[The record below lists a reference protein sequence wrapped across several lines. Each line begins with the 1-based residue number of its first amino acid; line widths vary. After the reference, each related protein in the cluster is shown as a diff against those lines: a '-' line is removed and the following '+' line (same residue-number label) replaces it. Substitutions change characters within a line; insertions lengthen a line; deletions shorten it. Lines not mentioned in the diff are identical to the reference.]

1 MLNRSLNILLVDD
14 DADDYLLT
22 KELLHEI
29 EGLRFTLEWQSSYA
43 TALNSLETKAFDL
56 HLFDYHIGP
65 KSGYDLLLAAKAV
78 GTKTP
83 IIMLTGNGDFEAD
96 RKAIKAGAADYLV
109 KGSITPM
116 LLEKSIRH
124 ALERNEM
131 MLELEKK
138 TAEAEKLALVAS
150 RTENS
155 VVITDAQGLIEWV
168 NDSFTTLTGYTFEE
182 AKGQKP
188 GHLLQG
194 EDTDP
199 ATVAYLREAIRKGE
213 GFNCEILNYTKSK
226 RPYWV
231 RINAQPI
238 YDEQGRLEQFI
249 AIETDVTESKR
260 AQDLLREAEAQQRAT
275 LKAIPDLL
283 FVMDQHGTYLRA
295 EAPSHD
301 PLPFDP
307 VGKNIAEI
315 PYISAD
321 LAKETKAL
329 IGVALATGQMQSHE
343 YEIGLPGQEAG
354 YYEARFVP
362 VDHER
367 VLVLSRNISQ
377 RKANEMAL
385 RQSEERY
392 SLAAQGAND
401 GLWDWDISSGKVYY
415 SPRWKTML
423 GYQDHEIGDTLNE
436 WINRIHPEDSDRVQE
451 EIEQHLEGKTP
462 SFESEHRMRHQDG
475 SYRWVLSRAVA
486 VRDKTGQATRM
497 AGWQT
502 DSSSRV
508 AAYDALTNL
517 PNRKLF
523 TDRLQRALNRTKQ
536 EAFYQFAVLYIDLD
550 SFKFVNDTLG
560 HAAGDAL
567 LMETASRLERSLRQ
581 SDTIARLDVE
591 LNRDELSTADL
602 NERPRDTVARF
613 GGDEFAILLDG
624 FRDVYDVVMVAER
637 IQEAIAAP
645 YHVGASEQTVFST
658 ASIGIALSSDRYSN
672 AEDMLRDAD
681 IAMYRAKHEGKAR
694 HALFDSKMHAQ
705 VKARFSLESELRT
718 ALERAQF
725 SVYYQQIVALA
736 TGAIKGFEALVR
748 WKHPEKG
755 IISPAD
761 FIPLAE
767 ETGLI
772 VQVDSFVLR
781 EALAQLRK
789 WHALDPTLTMSV
801 NLSARHFEGNL
812 LAHNV
817 REALHE
823 SGVPPQFLALEVTE
837 GMLGDKDE
845 RVQKMLTTLRSWG
858 IKIYLDDFGTG
869 YSSLSRLNS
878 LPIDLLKIDKSFVA
892 GTESLKGEAKVIEAI
907 LQLATAMKLEVVAEG
922 IEKKEQSPILEHFGC
937 KYGQGY
943 FFSPPLAAQT
953 ATEKLERQLGI
964 KVVAASNL

>member
-29 EGLRFTLEWQSSYA
+29 EGLRFTLEWQSTYD
-43 TALNSLETKAFDL
+43 TAFKTIQSKPFDL
-56 HLFDYHIGP
+56 YLFDYHIGA
-65 KSGYDLLLAAKAV
+65 KSGYDLLVAAKAAGV
-78 GTKTP
+78 KAP

-109 KGSITPM
+109 KGLISYM

-124 ALERNEM
+124 AFERNEI
-131 MLELEKK
+131 MLELAKK
-138 TAEAEKLALVAS
+138 TEEAEKLALVAS

-155 VVITDAQGLIEWV
+155 VVITDAQGYVEWV

-182 AKGQKP
+182 AKGKKP
-188 GHLLQG
+188 GIFLQG
-194 EDTDP
+194 EGTDP
-199 ATVAYLREAIRKGE
+199 ATIAHISQAIRNGE
-213 GFNCEILNYTKSK
+213 SFNCEILNYTKNK

-238 YDEQGRLEQFI
+238 YDEAGKLEQFI
-249 AIETDVTESKR
+249 AIETDITESRR
-260 AQDLLREAEAQQRAT
+260 AQDRLREAEAQQRAT

-283 FVMDQHGTYLRA
+283 FVMDKHGTYLRA
-295 EAPSHD
+295 EAPTHD
-301 PLPFDP
+301 PLPLDP
-307 VGKNIAEI
+307 VGKNIADI
-315 PYISAD
+315 PYISAE
-321 LAKETKAL
+321 LAGRTKHLIHLAL
-329 IGVALATGQMQSHE
+329 QTGQMQSHE
-343 YEIGLPGQEAG
+343 YAIETPVSGKN

-362 VDHER
+362 VDDER

-377 RKANEMAL
+377 RKADETAL
-385 RQSEERY
+385 RESEERY

-401 GLWDWDISSGKVYY
+401 GLWDWDISSGRVYY
-415 SPRWKTML
+415 SPRWKEML
-423 GYQDHEIGDTLNE
+423 GCGEAEIGDSLHD
-436 WINRIHPEDSDRVQE
+436 WLQRVHPEDADRVQE
-451 EIEQHLEGKTP
+451 EIDQHLEGKTP
-462 SFESEHRMRHQDG
+462 TFESEHRIHHQDG

-486 VRDKTGQATRM
+486 VRDETGQATRM
-497 AGWQT
+497 AGWLT

-523 TDRLQRALNRTKQ
+523 TDRLQRALNRTRQ

-567 LMETASRLERSLRQ
+567 LMETSHRLEGSLRQ
-581 SDTIARLDVE
+581 SDTVARLD
-591 LNRDELSTADL
+591 LELSL
-602 NERPRDTVARF
+602 NETSPNSGERPRDTVARF

-624 FRDVYDVVMVAER
+624 FRDVEDVVLVAKR
-637 IQEAIAAP
+637 VQDAIAAP
-645 YHVGASEQTVFST
+645 YTLGENEQTVFST
-658 ASIGIALSSDRYSN
+658 ASIGIALSSNRYSN

-681 IAMYRAKHEGKAR
+681 IAMYRAKHEGKATY
-694 HALFDSKMHAQ
+694 ALFDSKMHAQ
-705 VKARFSLESELRT
+705 VSARFSLESELRH
-718 ALERAQF
+718 ALERGQF
-725 SVYYQQIVALA
+725 SVYYQPIVNLK
-736 TGAIKGFEALVR
+736 TSAIQGFEALIR
-748 WKHPEKG
+748 WKHPHKG

-772 VQVDSFVLR
+772 VKLDGFVLK
-781 EALAQLRK
+781 EALKQLK
-789 WHALDPTLTMSV
+789 IWHALEPRLTMSV

-812 LAHNV
+812 LPKNV
-817 REALHE
+817 REALQE
-823 SGVPPQFLALEVTE
+823 SGVEAKYLALEVTE

-845 RVQKMLTTLRSWG
+845 RVQNTLANLRAWG
-858 IKIYLDDFGTG
+858 VKIYLDDFGTG

-892 GTESLKGEAKVIEAI
+892 GTEGLKEKALVIEAI
-907 LQLATAMKLEVVAEG
+907 VQLATAMKLDVVAEG
-922 IEKKEQSPILEHFGC
+922 IEKGEQPSILEHFGC

-943 FFSPPLAAQT
+943 FFAPPLTTQA
-953 ATEKLERQLGI
+953 ATERLEQQTGKPRA
-964 KVVAASNL
+964 VSTSV